1 MLRTVSIPV
10 DLPQERFF
18 SLMGQCAEIF
28 NAHIDWALEH
38 KTYNKSKA
46 HHDLYSQLRLAYP
59 DVPSALLQATRD
71 NALESIKQCQFK
83 YTPRKKPTSGLRYD
97 KRTMTLRGE
106 QLTLSCIGKRVKLIL
121 NVPDYFRTIYDDW
134 DFRGATLTYTKQT
147 KQFRVRLVFEYP
159 EPEKIQQGDVQGIDR
174 GLYHLCSTHDG
185 KFFSSNKIR
194 ATQRRYLYNRK
205 QLQQKG
211 TRSAKRRLKAMSG
224 REKRFMRDVNHCVSK
239 ELANQS
245 QYRTFALEDLSGI
258 RNQRRGKK
266 LNKWLSSWSFS
277 QLEFFLG
284 YKSEALG
291 KEVSFVDARYTSQRC
306 SRCGNTNKANRKK
319 SRFHCR
325 SCGFRAHSDINAGL
339 NIRDNYFLSSAN
351 RSEEQAVVNQPIVTA
366 SS

>member
-1 MLRTVSIPV
+1 MLKTVSIPV
-10 DLPQERFF
+10 NLPQERFF
-18 SLMGQCAEIF
+18 SLMAQCADIF
-28 NAHIDWALEH
+28 NVHINWALEH

-46 HHDLYSQLRLAYP
+46 HHALYSQLRLAYP

-71 NALESIKQCQFK
+71 NALEAIKQTKFK
-83 YTPRKKPTSGLRYD
+83 RTPRKKSTSGLRYD

-121 NVPDYFRTIYDDW
+121 NIPDYFREIYDNW
-134 DFRGATLTYTKQT
+134 DFRGATVTYTKQT
-147 KQFRVRLVFEYP
+147 KQFWVRLIFEHP
-159 EPEKIQQGDVQGIDR
+159 DPEKLEHGGVQGIDR

-194 ATQRRYLYNRK
+194 AIQRRYLYNRK

-211 TRSAKRRLKAMSG
+211 TCSAKRRLKAISG
-224 REKRFMRDVNHCVSK
+224 REKRFMRDVNQCVSK
-239 ELANQS
+239 ELANQPE
-245 QYRTFALEDLSGI
+245 YRIFALEDLSGI

-266 LNKWLSSWSFS
+266 LNKWLSSWSFR

-284 YKSEALG
+284 YKSVALG
-291 KEVSFVDARYTSQRC
+291 KEVAFVDARYTSQRC
-306 SRCGNTNKANRKK
+306 SRCGNVNKANRQK

-325 SCGFRAHSDINAGL
+325 SCHFKAHSDINSGL
-339 NIRDNYFLSSAN
+339 NIRDNYFLTLSSTD

-366 SS
+366 